1 MKKLEFLPLLA
12 AFTISAYCTNAL
24 FKLPVNSTA
33 SIAISRVDQPW
44 PGAESKAYG
53 ELAFVIEI
61 TKTPAG
67 LWTNGNPPTLEVKL
81 LETLVGEVE
90 PGIHRYKWDDQ
101 LLVLCGVGA
110 EAEIARWKKVKI
122 QPPPIGS
129 RWIVLYLGFAPSTVI
144 RVEDTPQNRV
154 DIFKQVE
161 QFRLRRL
168 EAQTIVEIENETY
181 KTKRNAWDSLVKL
194 KDLEDWSAKADVVAI
209 AEPSSQQ
216 TNQQTF
222 VVSEYIKG
230 KHCSS
235 HSASQQFVTLSGLD
249 SNPAYKDGLWRRNDQ
264 VLLFLSERPL
274 EAIGADFV
282 YQPVGEGVIL
292 ASAERSL
299 HIKNHL
305 ASTKAEDT
313 PRLLLCG
320 TIPIQ
325 RNLATRLSE
334 YSVVISGISYFIPE
348 KVQERYAGV
357 DWIIGVEALASPPG
371 SLRLLMQRR
380 GMPETLSEK
389 TFEATTSP
397 VEQQA
402 IEFIKSA
409 MSG

>member
-1 MKKLEFLPLLA
+1 MKKFDFVSLLA
-12 AFTISAYCTNAL
+12 AFTFSAYCTNAL
-24 FKLPVNSTA
+24 LKLPVNSTA

-44 PGAESKAYG
+44 PDTKSKAYR

-67 LWTNGNPPTLEVKL
+67 VWTNGNPPTVEVKL

-90 PGIHRYKWDDQ
+90 PGIHRYKWDDR
-101 LLVLCGVGA
+101 LLMLCPVGA
-110 EAEIARWKKVKI
+110 EAEIARWKKTKV
-122 QPPPIGS
+122 QPPASGS
-129 RWIVLYLGFAPSTVI
+129 RWIVLYLGGAPSTVI

-161 QFRLRRL
+161 QFRLRRQ
-168 EAQTIVEIENETY
+168 EAQTIAEIENETY
-181 KTKRNAWDSLVKL
+181 KTKRNAWVSLVKL
-194 KDLEDWSAKADVVAI
+194 NDLEDWSTKADVVAI

-216 TNQQTF
+216 TDQQTF

-235 HSASQQFVTLSGLD
+235 HPASQKFVTLSGLD
-249 SNPAYKDGLWRRNDQ
+249 SNPAYRDSLWTRSDQ

-274 EAIGADFV
+274 EAMNFV
-282 YQPVGEGVIL
+282 YQPVGEGVVL

-305 ASTKAEDT
+305 AKTKAEDT

-320 TIPIQ
+320 NIVTQ
-325 RNLATRLSE
+325 RSLATRLSE
-334 YSVVISGISYFIPE
+334 YSVLISGVTSFMPE
-348 KVQERYAGV
+348 KVGKMYAGV
-357 DWIIGVEALASPPG
+357 DWIIGVEPLASPPG
-371 SLRLLMQRR
+371 SLRLLMQRQ
-380 GMPETLSEK
+380 GMPETRKEM
-389 TFEATTSP
+389 TFQATSGP

-402 IEFIKSA
+402 IEFISSA
-409 MSG
+409 ISSE